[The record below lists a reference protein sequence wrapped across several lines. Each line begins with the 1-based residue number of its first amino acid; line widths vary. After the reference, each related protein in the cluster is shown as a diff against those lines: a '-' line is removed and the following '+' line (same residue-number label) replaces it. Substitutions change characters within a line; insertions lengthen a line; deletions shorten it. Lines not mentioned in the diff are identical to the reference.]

1 MSLSRDL
8 WSANSD
14 LARASLESP
23 FVQGIRDGSLA
34 RARFAHYIGQDA
46 FYLEAFARAY
56 TVAAAKAPSWDDFQA
71 LHSLAGG
78 VFSELRMHQQYAA
91 EWDINIQTVEATPTT
106 RRYTDFLLATAWSSD
121 VGLTAAAMSPCMR
134 LYVHIGQELARTNP
148 PEHTYT
154 HWIQTYSNPELEQL
168 AQQLEELTDR
178 YASETPRVRDTYR
191 YAMQC
196 EYDFFQSAWESAA

>member
-8 WSANSD
+8 WSANAD
-14 LARASLESP
+14 LAHASLESP

-34 RARFAHYIGQDA
+34 RPRFAHYIGQDA

-56 TVAAAKAPSWDDFQA
+56 TVAAAKAASWDDFQA

-78 VFSELRMHQQYAA
+78 VFAELRMHQQYAA

-134 LYVHIGQELARTNP
+134 LYVYIGQELARTNP

-154 HWIQTYSNPELEQL
+154 HWIQTYSNPELDQL
-168 AQQLEELTDR
+168 AQQLEALTDR
-178 YASETPRVRDTYR
+178 YASDTPRVHDTYR